1 MADRGA
7 RASRL
12 DSEAV
17 LAVEILFWLCV
28 VLIAWTHAL
37 YPLAAATLARVRAR
51 PPRASDI
58 EPRVLIVV
66 AAYNEAAVIERRV
79 ENLLAL
85 DYPADRLRIVVSS
98 DASSDGTNE
107 LVEAVAAREP
117 RITLLVNPRGGKI
130 AAQDRAVRERAG
142 DAEVLAFSDANCS
155 WAPDAL
161 RRLVRPLADPQVSY
175 VCGQLSILDAD
186 GVNKEGAYWRYEM
199 WLRANESALHS
210 VTGGNGSIYAVR
222 REAYVEVHPS
232 MGHDLS
238 FPYRMVQGGGRAVY
252 EPDALAFEKPS
263 QDTEEEYRRKVRMFE
278 HCWLIVLRGKMLRRL
293 PPLYLIALFSHRHLR
308 YLTGV
313 FHIAALALNV
323 ALVALQ
329 PGSALYW
336 VTFALQVAALALA
349 LFGKARWRVPFA
361 ALAWYYTLVSWAT
374 TKALLNY
381 LRRGVPP
388 VWEKA
393 AGTR

>member
-1 MADRGA
+1 M
-7 RASRL
+7 
-12 DSEAV
+12 
-17 LAVEILFWLCV
+17 LAVEIFFWLCLG
-28 VLIAWTHAL
+28 LIAWTHAL
-37 YPLAAATLARVRAR
+37 YPLASAALARVAAR
-51 PPRASDI
+51 PPRGADI
-58 EPRVLIVV
+58 LPRVLLVV

-98 DASSDGTNE
+98 DASSDGTDE
-107 LVEAVAAREP
+107 LVGRIAAREP
-117 RITLLVNPRGGKI
+117 RVSLLVNPRGGKI
-130 AAQDRAVRERAG
+130 QAQDRAVREHAG
-142 DAEVLAFSDANCS
+142 DAEVLAFSDANCT
-155 WAPDAL
+155 WAPAAL
-161 RRLVRPLADPQVSY
+161 RLLVRPLADPDVSY
-175 VCGQLSILDAD
+175 VCGRLSILDAD

-199 WLRANESALHS
+199 WLRASESALHS

-238 FPYRMVQGGGRAVY
+238 FPYRMVQAGGRAVY
-252 EPDALAFEKPS
+252 EPAAVAYEKPS

-278 HCWLIVLRGKMLRRL
+278 HCWLIVLRGRMLRRL
-293 PPLYLIALFSHRHLR
+293 PPLYLVAILSHRHAR

-313 FHIAALALNV
+313 FHIAALALNL
-323 ALVALQ
+323 ALVATR
-329 PGSALYW
+329 PGSLLYW
-336 VTFALQVAALALA
+336 LTLAAQGAALALA
-349 LFGKARWRVPFA
+349 LAGKLRAPVPFA

>member
-1 MADRGA
+1 M
-7 RASRL
+7 
-12 DSEAV
+12 
-17 LAVEILFWLCV
+17 LALEILFWLCIG
-28 VLIAWTHAL
+28 LIAWTHAF
-37 YPLAAATLARVRAR
+37 YPLVAALVARVRPR
-51 PPRASDI
+51 PPRSADI
-58 EPRVLIVV
+58 LPRVLFVV

-79 ENLLAL
+79 ENLQSL
-85 DYPADRLRIVVSS
+85 DYPPEKLRIVVSS

-107 LVEAVAAREP
+107 IVEAIAAREP
-117 RITLLVNPRGGKI
+117 RVLLLVNPRGGKI
-130 AAQDRAVRERAG
+130 QAQDRAVREHGG
-142 DAEVLAFSDANCS
+142 DAEVLAFSDANCT

-161 RRLVRPLADPQVSY
+161 RKLVRPLADPHVSY

-199 WLRANESALHS
+199 WLRRSESALHS

-238 FPYRMVQGGGRAVY
+238 FPYRTVQAGGRAVY
-252 EPDALAFEKPS
+252 EPAAVAYEKPS

-278 HCWLIVLRGKMLRRL
+278 HCWLIVMRGKMLRRL
-293 PPLYLIALFSHRHLR
+293 PPLYLVAILSHRHAR

-323 ALVALQ
+323 ALVAAD
-329 PGSALYW
+329 PRAVLYW
-336 VTFALQVAALALA
+336 ATLAAQAAALGLA
-349 LFGKARWRVPFA
+349 LLGRLRAPVPLG

>member
-1 MADRGA
+1 M
-7 RASRL
+7 
-12 DSEAV
+12 
-17 LAVEILFWLCV
+17 LAVEILLWVCLG
-28 VLIAWTHAL
+28 LIAWTHAV
-37 YPLAAATLARVRAR
+37 YPLFAAALARVRAR
-51 PPRASDI
+51 PPRSADI
-58 EPRVLIVV
+58 EPRVVIVV
-66 AAYNEAAVIERRV
+66 AAYNEATVIERRV

-85 DYPADRLRIVVSS
+85 DYPADKLCIVVSS

-107 LVEAVAAREP
+107 LVEAIAAREP
-117 RITLLVNPRGGKI
+117 RVSLLVNPRGGKI
-130 AAQDRAVRERAG
+130 QAQDRAVRELAG
-142 DAEVLAFSDANCS
+142 DAEVLAFSDANCT

-161 RRLVRPLADPQVSY
+161 RLLVRPLADPQVSY
-175 VCGQLSILDAD
+175 VCGQLKILDAD

-199 WLRANESALHS
+199 WLRANESAVNS

-252 EPDALAFEKPS
+252 EPAATAFEKPS
-263 QDTEEEYRRKVRMFE
+263 KDTEEEYRRKVRMFE
-278 HCWLIVLRGKMLRRL
+278 HCWLIVMRGKMLRRL
-293 PPLYLIALFSHRHLR
+293 PPLYWLAIVSHRHLR

-313 FHIAALALNV
+313 LHIAALAVNID
-323 ALVALQ
+323 LVARH
-329 PGSALYW
+329 PDAVLYW
-336 VTFALQVAALALA
+336 VTLAAQGAALGLA
-349 LFGKARWRVPFA
+349 LLGKLRVKVPFA
-361 ALAWYYTLVSWAT
+361 ALAWYYVLVSWAT

>member
-1 MADRGA
+1 
-7 RASRL
+7 
-12 DSEAV
+12 V
-17 LAVEILFWLCV
+17 LAVEIVFWLCV
-28 VLIAWTHAL
+28 GLIAWTHAV
-37 YPLAAATLARVRAR
+37 YPLVAAALARVLAR
-51 PPRASDI
+51 PPHAADI
-58 EPRVLIVV
+58 LPRVLLVV
-66 AAYNEAAVIERRV
+66 AAHNEAAVIERRV

-85 DYPADRLRIVVSS
+85 DYPADRFSIVVSS

-107 LVEAVAAREP
+107 LVEAIAAREP
-117 RITLLVNPRGGKI
+117 RVSLLVNPRGGKI
-130 AAQDRAVRERAG
+130 AAQDRAVRERGG
-142 DAEVLAFSDANCS
+142 DAEVLAFSDANCT
-155 WAPDAL
+155 WAQDAL
-161 RRLVRPLADPQVSY
+161 RKLVRPLADPQVSY

-252 EPDALAFEKPS
+252 EPAALAFEKPS

-278 HCWLIVLRGKMLRRL
+278 HCWLIVMRGKMLRRL
-293 PPLYLIALFSHRHLR
+293 PPLYLLAILSHRHAR

-313 FHIAALALNV
+313 FHIAALVLNV

-336 VTFALQVAALALA
+336 VTFALQVDVLALA

>member
-1 MADRGA
+1 M
-7 RASRL
+7 
-12 DSEAV
+12 

-28 VLIAWTHAL
+28 GLIAWTHLL
-37 YPLAAATLARVRAR
+37 YPLVAAAIARVAAR
-51 PPRASDI
+51 PPHAADI
-58 EPRVLIVV
+58 LPRVLLVV
-66 AAYNEAAVIERRV
+66 AAYNEETVIQRRV

-85 DYPADRLRIVVSS
+85 DYPPELVRIVVSS
-98 DASSDGTNE
+98 DASSDGTNGI
-107 LVEAVAAREP
+107 VERIAAREP
-117 RITLLVNPRGGKI
+117 RVQLLVNPRGGKI
-130 AAQDRAVRERAG
+130 RAQDRAVRELAG
-142 DAEVLAFSDANCS
+142 DAQVLAFSDANCT

-161 RRLVRPLADPQVSY
+161 RLLVRPLADAKVAY
-175 VCGQLSILDAD
+175 VCGQLRILDAD
-186 GVNKEGAYWRYEM
+186 GVNKEGAYWRYEL

-252 EPDALAFEKPS
+252 EPAALAFEKPS
-263 QDTEEEYRRKVRMFE
+263 TDTEEEYRRKVRMFE
-278 HCWLIVLRGKMLRRL
+278 HCWLIVLKGKMLRGL
-293 PPLYLIALFSHRHLR
+293 PPLYLLAILSHRHAR

-323 ALVALQ
+323 ALVAER
-329 PGSALYW
+329 PGAQLWW
-336 VTFALQVAALALA
+336 VTLAAQAGVLALA
-349 LFGKARWRVPFA
+349 LIGKARVKVPFA
-361 ALAWYYTLVSWAT
+361 ALAWYYTLVTWAT
-374 TKALLNY
+374 TKALVNY

-393 AGTR
+393 AGSR